1 MYAKETRAF
10 PGRGEILEGKGGG
23 FAAPLPFEESSLP
36 LPCAGVIGARR
47 CRGRVR
53 VGVEMA
59 QPDSTPDE

>member
-1 MYAKETRAF
+1 MYAKETRVF
-10 PGRGEILEGKGGG
+10 PGRGEILEGKG
-23 FAAPLPFEESSLP
+23 
-36 LPCAGVIGARR
+36 GVIGARR